1 MQHNYIGA
9 NLMNQVNVLPALLT
23 LVACDRP
30 SLFGGHAEAFA
41 FCTIRLQLDRQRKIE
56 LTHTSYYCQSRF
68 VMRNFLALF

>member
-23 LVACDRP
+23 LVACDRL

-41 FCTIRLQLDRQRKIE
+41 FCTIRLQLGRQRKIE